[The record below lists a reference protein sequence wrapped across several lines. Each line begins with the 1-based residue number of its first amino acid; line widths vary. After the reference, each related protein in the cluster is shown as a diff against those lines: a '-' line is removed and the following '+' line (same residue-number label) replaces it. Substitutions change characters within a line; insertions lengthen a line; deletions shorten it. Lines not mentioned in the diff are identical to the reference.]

1 MPSPVRFRFRFPA
14 LPAVAALAAA
24 FVPALAHQAFAQ
36 ETPATPPSPSAA
48 APVSAPPADVSAVIT
63 QVQSF
68 YDQSSSFVADFTQ
81 EYLIKQYAQKKLSH
95 GHVVFKKPGKMFW
108 RYDDPQGN
116 RVVSDGQ
123 KLKVYEQANKQMYE
137 QDVSASQYPAA
148 LSFLTGQGKLTDT
161 FDFQLFDGEKM
172 SFPGGWVLLGTPKT
186 PTPAYQKV
194 FFYVDKQTKQVRR
207 VLILDGQ
214 GNHNRFDFDNP
225 LVNTKVDDATFVFT
239 PPAGTSIIH
248 P

>member
-1 MPSPVRFRFRFPA
+1 MRFA
-14 LPAVAALAAA
+14 LSARYLTAAIGLAFALAE
-24 FVPALAHQAFAQ
+24 PALALAQ
-36 ETPATPPSPSAA
+36 EPPAPAA
-48 APVSAPPADVSAVIT
+48 APAPAPAPASDVAAVIA

-81 EYLIKQYAQKKLSH
+81 EYLIKQYNQKKLSH

-108 RYDDPQGN
+108 RYDDPIGN

-137 QDVSASQYPAA
+137 TDVSASQYPAA
-148 LSFLTGQGKLTDT
+148 LSFLTGQGKLSDT
-161 FDFQLFDGEKM
+161 FDFQLYDGEKM
-172 SFPGGWVLLGTPKT
+172 SFPGGWVLMGTPKT
-186 PTPAYQKV
+186 PSAAYQKV

-214 GNHNRFDFDNP
+214 GNHNRFDFDK
-225 LVNTKVDDATFVFT
+225 LVVNAKVDDATFLFT
-239 PPAGTSIIH
+239 PPPGTSIIH